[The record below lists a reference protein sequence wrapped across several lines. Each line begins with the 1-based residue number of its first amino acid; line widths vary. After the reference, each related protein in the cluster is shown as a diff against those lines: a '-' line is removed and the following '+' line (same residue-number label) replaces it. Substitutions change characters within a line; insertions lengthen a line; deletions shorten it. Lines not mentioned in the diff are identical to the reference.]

1 MKLKQMYCMG
11 GKINQ
16 KWIIPGLTNPGVIF
30 IEILNLSPQGPVQ
43 DSLVENFMEISFVDV
58 RFSGT

>member
-1 MKLKQMYCMG
+1 MYCMG